1 MPERMLRDWTDSEA
15 VNQLD
20 WAAECLFTRL
30 IMKADDFGRFHG
42 NPRLIKSLLFPLK
55 DGLRDADISRWIAE
69 CVKAGLLREYTD
81 RVSGKPF
88 IEIRKY
94 GQRLR
99 TKKAKFPDENG
110 RFAAPCGKP
119 PQNAAECCEAP
130 PEVEGE
136 EEGEDK
142 ERESAGA
149 EESRIRQEAEKIREL
164 HPRKLNLYDDV
175 SAIVEAIQR
184 EVDKPGETVEKAITL
199 LDAATA
205 AYAAAVAKWPKVKR
219 KYIAPC
225 GKWFREGRY
234 LENPEMWEQE
244 IGGRAAKEGGT
255 YVPRH

>member
-110 RFAAPCGKP
+110 RFAAPCGNP
-119 PQNAAECCEAP
+119 PQNAAECGEAP
-130 PEVEGE
+130 PEVEV
-136 EEGEDK
+136 EGEGEVEGENPARGAGTHTHEENRWYPKTVD
-142 ERESAGA
+142 EVMAIAADPRCAVEITREQA
-149 EESRIRQEAEKIREL
+149 EEYFLTRDTAEWVDAARRKIQPGKVYNDLKRWVLRARKDPNYEQPAEAEARQLRRQYEEIR
-164 HPRKLNLYDDV
+164 RRN
-175 SAIVEAIQR
+175 
-184 EVDKPGETVEKAITL
+184 
-199 LDAATA
+199 
-205 AYAAAVAKWPKVKR
+205 
-219 KYIAPC
+219 
-225 GKWFREGRY
+225 
-234 LENPEMWEQE
+234 ENQE
-244 IGGRAAKEGGT
+244 
-255 YVPRH
+255 